1 MAEETQAVAAA
12 PAITDEQVNQLT
24 FATITKEIFT
34 QLTKDQKQ
42 SLKARLAPEEWSKLG
57 EKFGGSNVVPDE
69 EKTLSSPGPI
79 GPISFPKINFVSP
92 ETLKNDIVGEE
103 PTEQVGDITFE
114 D

>member
-42 SLKARLAPEEWSKLG
+42 SLKARL
-57 EKFGGSNVVPDE
+57 
-69 EKTLSSPGPI
+69 I
-79 GPISFPKINFVSP
+79 
-92 ETLKNDIVGEE
+92 
-103 PTEQVGDITFE
+103 
-114 D
+114 